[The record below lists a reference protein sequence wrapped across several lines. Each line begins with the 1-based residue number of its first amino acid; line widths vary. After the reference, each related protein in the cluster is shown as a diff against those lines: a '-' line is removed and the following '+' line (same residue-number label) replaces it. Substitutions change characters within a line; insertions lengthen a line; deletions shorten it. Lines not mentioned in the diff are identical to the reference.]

1 MAGRCGGNDEKGD
14 AKADNAGGCDRA
26 SSGVPLA
33 TVGATVHFPALMEQS
48 ISLENV
54 VGFLVSTP
62 LFSGLDPAERADVVR
77 IMEVKRLRE
86 GEAVFQEG
94 DPGDAW
100 YVISEGTAVVLKEGE
115 GTTREIARLNRGEC
129 FGEMAILDGSA
140 RSATVKA
147 AADLTLFRFRRARFE
162 DLLDQ
167 GSLGAYKLVV
177 SMARVLSHRQREL
190 TKQIADLLEKKVD
203 RVSVRQSLH
212 INMVSE

>member
-1 MAGRCGGNDEKGD
+1 LPRVIL
-14 AKADNAGGCDRA
+14 R
-26 SSGVPLA
+26 SILSRLA
-33 TVGATVHFPALMEQS
+33 LHPVFARIFMEQS

-62 LFSGLDPAERADVVR
+62 LFDGLDAAERADVVR

-86 GEAVFQEG
+86 GEKVFKEG

-100 YVISEGTAVVLKEGE
+100 YVISEGTARVVKEGD
-115 GTTREIARLNRGEC
+115 GGPREIASLKSGEM

-140 RSATVKA
+140 RSATVEA
-147 AADLTLFRFRRARFE
+147 SSDVTLFRFRRSRFE

-177 SMARVLSHRQREL
+177 AMARVLSARQREL
-190 TKQIADLLEKKVD
+190 TKQLAELMEKSGKSGD
-203 RVSVRQSLH
+203 AEGARRRSSVH
-212 INMVSE
+212 MFMVSE